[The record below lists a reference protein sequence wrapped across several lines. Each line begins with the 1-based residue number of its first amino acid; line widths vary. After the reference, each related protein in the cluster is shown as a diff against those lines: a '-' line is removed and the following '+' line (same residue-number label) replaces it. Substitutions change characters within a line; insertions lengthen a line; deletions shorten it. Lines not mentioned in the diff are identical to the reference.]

1 MNHENKQLEILQYI
15 YDTVESRGFPPTVR
29 EICAAVGL
37 SSTSTVHGHLVRLE
51 RKGLLQKDATKPR
64 AMEITPEGLKVLGI
78 KPKDIPVVGVVTAG
92 QPILAVETIEDYFP
106 TPPDLKNEADELFM
120 LKVHGT
126 SMINAGILN
135 GDYVI
140 VRKQTNASNG
150 EIVVAMT
157 DDDEAT
163 VKRFYKEDGHFRLQ
177 PENDAM
183 APIILD
189 QVQILGK
196 VVGLY
201 RNDINSSP
209 TIKQQIK
216 RQVPNG
222 ACLFACFFDN
232 LLDLDLG

>member
-92 QPILAVETIEDYFP
+92 QPILAVQTIEDYFP

-201 RNDINSSP
+201 RNDIN
-209 TIKQQIK
+209 
-216 RQVPNG
+216 
-222 ACLFACFFDN
+222 
-232 LLDLDLG
+232 

>member
-126 SMINAGILN
+126 SMITAGILN

-201 RNDINSSP
+201 RNDIN
-209 TIKQQIK
+209 
-216 RQVPNG
+216 
-222 ACLFACFFDN
+222 
-232 LLDLDLG
+232 